1 MKPCTG
7 WQLEF
12 GNGARAVIGQRELL
26 RMTYEPETHW
36 VPCAP
41 PFCQRVLFWEHG
53 ALPLIDVGAWLG
65 GTASTDSCR
74 FVSVVGFQPAGR
86 HAPEFGALTLASPPV
101 RIEVK
106 DEWACGLPETM
117 KKWQRVACAA
127 FKHGHSV
134 MPVLDLGRVFTL
146 SPTDA

>member
-1 MKPCTG
+1 MKTCTG

-41 PFCQRVLFWEHG
+41 LFCRRVLFWEHG
-53 ALPLIDVGAWLG
+53 ALPVLDVGAWLG
-65 GTASTDSCR
+65 GTASADASR
-74 FVSVVGFQPAGR
+74 FVSVVGYQPEGSV
-86 HAPEFGALTLASPPV
+86 APEFGALTLLSPPV

-106 DEWACGLPETM
+106 DEWACRLPETM
-117 KKWQRVACAA
+117 RKWRRVACAA
-127 FKHGHSV
+127 FKNGQSV
-134 MPVLDLGRVFTL
+134 VPILDLRRLFSLELTE
-146 SPTDA
+146 A